1 MREWELVFT
10 TVFFQA
16 HVEAEG
22 SRDNIGSRVR
32 DYRLIHNSTLT
43 NPVTSEAAL
52 HHALPPAA
60 APRKAAWSVVNRE
73 GLVELT

>member
-22 SRDNIGSRVR
+22 SRANVGSRVR
-32 DYRLIHNSTLT
+32 DHRLIHNSTLT
-43 NPVTSEAAL
+43 DPVTSEAAL
-52 HHALPPAA
+52 HHALPPA